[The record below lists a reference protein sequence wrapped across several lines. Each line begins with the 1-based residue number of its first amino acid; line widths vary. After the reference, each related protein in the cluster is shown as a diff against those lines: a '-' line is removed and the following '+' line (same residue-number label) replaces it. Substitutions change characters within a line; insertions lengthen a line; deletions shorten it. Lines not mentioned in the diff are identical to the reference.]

1 MQSEND
7 STTNQRDR
15 AKLFAKHLGEDLT
28 LYEDIES
35 GSRSDRTNWTRLKKD
50 IEGGKV
56 TIVWANENDRLGR
69 NIREAATFWDLC
81 SLHQVRLFVGDKEID
96 YESDSD
102 FLEYGFASLISESDR
117 RKIRKKTKETK
128 AIVINDGRNTFR
140 QLYGYD
146 FDIVGAYRNR
156 PLRKWFSVKEEV
168 SVIKD
173 VYKWYLLE
181 LVPVNRI
188 CLRLNEMGKR
198 TKNGRYFSFLT
209 IYHMLHQLEYTSY
222 TLDKSRNRIK
232 SKIYTEEI
240 VTLED
245 FDEVQRKYPT
255 QSTQKSFVIGRP
267 ASHIASGLLK
277 CKHCNSG
284 YFFHANKPPNGHAYY
299 HNNSLKCKDQINK
312 TLSYQV
318 INWFFDDVY
327 LSAMSENPKEIY
339 NKMIT
344 TFMEDKRDVESE
356 VEEIKKRCDDVNK
369 KIKRLIDAIENDDD
383 DSLIFRLKERKI
395 ERKQLEETLIRLRTG
410 IEKEEMKIS
419 KIVANFSYENIQRYF
434 DAKEKDRMIMVREV
448 VELATVGDGCLYVR
462 LIDGREIE
470 DDYAELKKEFRADKK
485 LDKKKDAMKKNGEFD
500 KKLMLILADV
510 VDNLNKAEIEA
521 TMEGINIGD
530 TDSWFELLGR
540 KLDGET
546 LNNEEELL
554 IKDLIQKFGKTE

>member
-1 MQSEND
+1 
-7 STTNQRDR
+7 
-15 AKLFAKHLGEDLT
+15 
-28 LYEDIES
+28 
-35 GSRSDRTNWTRLKKD
+35 
-50 IEGGKV
+50 
-56 TIVWANENDRLGR
+56 
-69 NIREAATFWDLC
+69 
-81 SLHQVRLFVGDKEID
+81 
-96 YESDSD
+96 
-102 FLEYGFASLISESDR
+102 
-117 RKIRKKTKETK
+117 
-128 AIVINDGRNTFR
+128 
-140 QLYGYD
+140 
-146 FDIVGAYRNR
+146 
-156 PLRKWFSVKEEV
+156 
-168 SVIKD
+168 
-173 VYKWYLLE
+173 
-181 LVPVNRI
+181 
-188 CLRLNEMGKR
+188 
-198 TKNGRYFSFLT
+198 
-209 IYHMLHQLEYTSY
+209 
-222 TLDKSRNRIK
+222 
-232 SKIYTEEI
+232 
-240 VTLED
+240 
-245 FDEVQRKYPT
+245 
-255 QSTQKSFVIGRP
+255 
-267 ASHIASGLLK
+267 
-277 CKHCNSG
+277 
-284 YFFHANKPPNGHAYY
+284 
-299 HNNSLKCKDQINK
+299 
-312 TLSYQV
+312 
-318 INWFFDDVY
+318 
-327 LSAMSENPKEIY
+327 MSENPKEIY